1 MPWVAAIFN
10 VFENYLGAHLRDFQY
25 YKGRKCMFRD
35 SRELLQCCMW
45 TSDAVREVGM
55 AQFKC
60 KPSSNLRQDFQN
72 HFMSLWSETR
82 KRRKSIASFQP
93 QWVSPRLVKPHTRKL
108 NASYKSI
115 VFNCDPPPPFFFDK
129 VYIHTRE
136 WKDDIHFYW
145 NCIIIKQHKGIAV
158 IERVGKF
165 WRDIVFTNV
174 FHRVLQYLY
183 Q

>member
-1 MPWVAAIFN
+1 MQVGKLAWPSLNANRAQIYGKISRITLWAFDLR
-10 VFENYLGAHLRDFQY
+10 LGR
-25 YKGRKCMFRD
+25 GV
-35 SRELLQCCMW
+35 S
-45 TSDAVREVGM
+45 
-55 AQFKC
+55 
-60 KPSSNLRQDFQN
+60 PN
-72 HFMSLWSETR
+72 
-82 KRRKSIASFQP
+82 FQP

-136 WKDDIHFYW
+136 WKDDIHFHW
-145 NCIIIKQHKGIAV
+145 NCIVIKQHKGIAV

-165 WRDIVFTNV
+165 WRDIVFTNI